1 MPALRRALC
10 FHRAVG
16 FRRSVWR
23 SALGCGALGLCTYT
37 PSLRAADGDATASA
51 PTSAPAERR
60 SGLTFGLMGGLLTS
74 SARGYPNDVAKID
87 VPQYEAHSG
96 LGVSTGGAFWI
107 GGALADWLNVG
118 IGVIGGSSQRG
129 GLRSGGGAFNVRLES
144 FPLFYRGGHYRD
156 LGVLFTAGTGGYTIE
171 RGKEKLAEGAGAS
184 AVGFGV
190 FYEPWRFWQL
200 SFGPQ
205 LEYNHQFSDSMSAHT
220 FVLGMR
226 TVFYGG
232 P

>member
-1 MPALRRALC
+1 MQRLPAVRRVLSFQRTHGLRRTVC
-10 FHRAVG
+10 C
-16 FRRSVWR
+16 ST
-23 SALGCGALGLCTYT
+23 LGLFTFA
-37 PSLRAADGDATASA
+37 PLLHAADGDAAASA
-51 PTSAPAERR
+51 PAPAPAERR
-60 SGLTFGLMGGLLTS
+60 SGFTFGLMGGVLTS

-87 VPQYEAHSG
+87 VRQYEARSG
-96 LGVSTGGAFWI
+96 LGASMGGAFWI

-118 IGVIGGSSQRG
+118 IGVIGGSIQHD
-129 GLRSGGGAFNVRLES
+129 GLRSGGGAFNVRIES
-144 FPLFYRGGHYRD
+144 FPLFYRGGPFRD

-184 AVGFGV
+184 AVGLGV

-220 FVLGMR
+220 FVLGVR

-232 P
+232 S